1 MIYIK
6 DNFLEPDLLETILKD
21 KREYLEV
28 ETPGKSFWVK
38 EPSNIF
44 VDYMVAKI
52 SYIEH
57 VEAENILCFFRQGKL
72 DKDNEWRVHNDS
84 IIEGQKPERALVL
97 FLSEDN
103 HKGLNGTALWSH
115 KTHGD
120 TYKGSTE
127 DDFNK
132 LLINDSNDI
141 SKWDLKTVIGHK
153 QNRLVSYPCEYF
165 HSKYPNAFEDSREV
179 LVMFYKTK
187 ISNEERTIR
196 SFRKKHVEIQL
207 NERKRNERIEANR
220 NEKQS
225 GCGCKGN
232 TTPS

>member
-6 DNFLEPDLLETILKD
+6 DNFLEPDLLEIILKD

-38 EPSNIF
+38 EPSKSL
-44 VDYMVAKI
+44 VDYMVDKI
-52 SYIEH
+52 SYVEH
-57 VEAENILCFFRQGKL
+57 VEAENILCFFRQAKI
-72 DKDNEWRVHNDS
+72 DQDSDWRIHNDS

-97 FLSEDN
+97 FLSQDT
-103 HKGLNGTALWSH
+103 KDGLNGTALWSH

-127 DDFNK
+127 DDFNR

-165 HSKYPNAFEDSREV
+165 HSKYPNVFEDSREV

-187 ISNEERTIR
+187 ISTGERTIKG
-196 SFRKKHVEIQL
+196 FKHKYNKIKL
-207 NERKRNERIEANR
+207 NERINSNR
-220 NEKQS
+220 NEKQD
-225 GCGCKGN
+225 GCGCKSD
-232 TTPS
+232 TASS